1 MVQVSSVFEP
11 NNPALR
17 KTYNSYEIPRLLTL
31 QCMTI
36 LIYRLLTRDVVVMY
50 GLTTVIT
57 VRGAEL
63 STRTAQ
69 QEGEKKRSNV
79 TNFCSSERLLT
90 SPRSPGEMAAE
101 LGTAPENLSV
111 LQCRLSPLC
120 CDASQEGKHPT
131 NHWNSKSTC
140 WLKAVFPPGMGRLE
154 GATCSRSRGEP
165 GFALLLS
172 FVE

>member
-1 MVQVSSVFEP
+1 M
-11 NNPALR
+11 R
-17 KTYNSYEIPRLLTL
+17 T
-31 QCMTI
+31 
-36 LIYRLLTRDVVVMY
+36 
-50 GLTTVIT
+50 TTVIT
-57 VRGAEL
+57 VRGRAEL
-63 STRTAQ
+63 STRTVQ

-101 LGTAPENLSV
+101 LGTAPKNPSV
-111 LQCRLSPLC
+111 LR
-120 CDASQEGKHPT
+120 HPT